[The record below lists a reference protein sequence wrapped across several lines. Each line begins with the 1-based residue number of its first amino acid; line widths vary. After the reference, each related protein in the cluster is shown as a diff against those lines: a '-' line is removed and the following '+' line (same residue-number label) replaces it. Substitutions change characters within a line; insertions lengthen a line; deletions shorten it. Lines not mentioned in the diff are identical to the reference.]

1 MRGKNIAPMNPSELK
16 SLSQFLSL
24 ILRHEPERIGLTL
37 DDAGWAGIDT
47 LLENATASGR
57 QMTRAQLEAVVETSD
72 KKRFAISED
81 GLRIRANQGH
91 SIDVD
96 LGLLPVAPPAV
107 LPRHGNAFSGVHPGR
122 WLGQAPAPPRTPDQ
136 RSCRCTISWPALWGC
151 GGADGGRSAHACRW
165 TRVLPLRE
173 WCVADRHGA
182 GALSLRRRLSGW
194 HDSRTQVQSIPSD
207 TCVRST

>member
-107 LPRHGNAFSGVHPGR
+107 LYHGTATRFLASIQAAGLDKRQRHHVHLTSDLAVARSVGQRYGVVVVLTVDAARMH
-122 WLGQAPAPPRTPDQ
+122 
-136 RSCRCTISWPALWGC
+136 
-151 GGADGGRSAHACRW
+151 ADGHVFFRSENGVWLTDTVPAHYLC
-165 TRVLPLRE
+165 
-173 WCVADRHGA
+173 ADA
-182 GALSLRRRLSGW
+182 
-194 HDSRTQVQSIPSD
+194 
-207 TCVRST
+207 